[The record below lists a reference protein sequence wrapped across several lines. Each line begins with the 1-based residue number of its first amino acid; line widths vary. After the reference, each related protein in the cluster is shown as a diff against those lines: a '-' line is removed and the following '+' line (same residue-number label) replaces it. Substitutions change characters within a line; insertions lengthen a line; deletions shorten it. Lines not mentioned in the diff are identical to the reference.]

1 MAASNT
7 QFKVEN
13 GLYVQGT
20 ANVSGTL
27 RVDGDLSVGG
37 NLAVALNVTGDIKP
51 TQNNTYN
58 LGSDVL
64 RWSVFAN
71 TGSFS
76 ANVTTPTLTVT
87 TGAQVANLIPSQNND
102 PFGTINRR
110 WTVTANDVINITTN
124 TSANSALAN
133 VTISNTFTI
142 GANVMWANQSA
153 VIHVS
158 NIFSVNTGSKLAI
171 YSQGNSI
178 YSNLALTND
187 VTTIAGNVVF
197 DTDTFTIDATNNRIG
212 LKTGITSLSTAA
224 FATITG
230 NIEFATSNTGSR
242 FYNSVATNI
251 FASVQMVANPATSNS
266 RLTFATF
273 DTGNSTIL
281 GGFQFTGTNAGA
293 TQTLLELNSVQLQYK
308 SGNVAH
314 KDNFGIYNVSGT
326 RVGP

>member
-27 RVDGDLSVGG
+27 RVDGDLSIGG

-51 TQNNTYN
+51 TATDIFN
-58 LGSDVL
+58 LGSSSL
-64 RWSVFAN
+64 RWSLFAN
-71 TGSFS
+71 TGNFS
-76 ANVTTPTLTVT
+76 NSITVPTLTVS

-102 PFGTINRR
+102 PLGTINRR
-110 WTVTANDVINITTN
+110 WTVTANDVINISTN

-133 VTISNTFTI
+133 VTVSNTCTI

-153 VIHVS
+153 VVHVS

-171 YSQGNSI
+171 YSQGNTT
-178 YSNLALTND
+178 YSNLALNND
-187 VTTIAGNVVF
+187 VTTVAGNVVF
-197 DTDTFTIDATNNRIG
+197 DTDTFTIDAVNNRIG
-212 LKTGITSLSTAA
+212 LKTGIASLSTAA
-224 FATITG
+224 LATVTG
-230 NIEFATSNTGSR
+230 NIEFSTSNTGLRLQSS
-242 FYNSVATNI
+242 NATMN
-251 FASVQMVANPATSNS
+251 ASIMMVANTSNS
-266 RLTFATF
+266 RVIFSTF
-273 DTGNSTIL
+273 DTGNTTVL
-281 GGFQFTGTNAGA
+281 GRFQFTGTNATA
-293 TQTLLELNSVQLQYK
+293 TQTLLDLNSVNFQYK

-314 KDNFGIYNVSGT
+314 AGNFGVYNVGGT

>member
-13 GLYVQGT
+13 GLFVQGT

-27 RVDGDLSVGG
+27 RVDGDLSIGG

-51 TQNNTYN
+51 TATDIFN
-58 LGSDVL
+58 LGSSSL
-64 RWSVFAN
+64 RWSLFAN
-71 TGSFS
+71 TGNFS
-76 ANVTTPTLTVT
+76 NSITVPTLTVS

-110 WTVTANDVINITTN
+110 WTVTANDIINITTN
-124 TSANSALAN
+124 TSANAALAN
-133 VTISNTFTI
+133 VTVSNTFTI

-171 YSQGNSI
+171 YSQGNTT

-212 LKTGITSLSTAA
+212 LKTGITSLSTSA

-230 NIEFATSNTGSR
+230 NLEFATSNTGLRLQSS
-242 FYNSVATNI
+242 N
-251 FASVQMVANPATSNS
+251 ASMNAAIMMVANTSNS
-266 RLTFATF
+266 RVIFSTF
-273 DTGNSTIL
+273 DTGNTTIL
-281 GGFQFTGTNAGA
+281 GGFQFTGTNATA
-293 TQTLLELNSVQLQYK
+293 TQTLLDFNSVNFLYK

-314 KDNFGIYNVSGT
+314 SGNFGIYNVGGT

>member
-27 RVDGDLSVGG
+27 RVDGDLSIGG

-51 TQNNTYN
+51 TSTDIFN
-58 LGSDVL
+58 LGSSSL
-64 RWSVFAN
+64 RWSLFAN
-71 TGSFS
+71 TGNFS
-76 ANVTTPTLTVT
+76 NSITVPTLTVS

-102 PFGTINRR
+102 PLGTINRR

-133 VTISNTFTI
+133 VTVSNTFTI
-142 GANVMWANQSA
+142 GSTLVANQSA
-153 VIHVS
+153 AVFVS
-158 NIFSVNTGSKLAI
+158 NIFSVNTGSKLAV
-171 YSQGNSI
+171 YSQGNTT
-178 YSNLALTND
+178 YSNLALNND

-197 DTDTFTIDATNNRIG
+197 DTDTFTIDAVNNRIG
-212 LKTGITSLSTAA
+212 LKTGIASLSTAA
-224 FATITG
+224 LATVTG
-230 NIEFATSNTGSR
+230 NLEFSTSNTGLRLQSS
-242 FYNSVATNI
+242 NATMN
-251 FASVQMVANPATSNS
+251 ASIMMVGNTSNS
-266 RLTFATF
+266 RVIFSTF
-273 DTGNSTIL
+273 DTGTATIL
-281 GGFQFTGTNAGA
+281 GGFQFTGTNATA
-293 TQTLLELNSVQLQYK
+293 TQTLLDLNSVNFLYK

-314 KDNFGIYNVSGT
+314 AGNFGVYNVGGT

>member
-51 TQNNTYN
+51 TANNTYN
-58 LGSDVL
+58 LGADGL
-64 RWSVFAN
+64 RWSLFAN
-71 TGSFS
+71 TGSFTAS
-76 ANVTTPTLTVT
+76 VTTPTLTVS
-87 TGAQVANLIPSQNND
+87 TGAQVANLIPSTNND
-102 PFGTINRR
+102 PLGTTNRR
-110 WTVTANDVINITTN
+110 WTVTANDIINITTN

-133 VTISNTFTI
+133 VTVSNTFTI

-171 YSQGNSI
+171 YSQGNTT
-178 YSNLALTND
+178 YSNLNFNND

-197 DTDTFTIDATNNRIG
+197 DTDTFTIDAVNNRIG
-212 LKTGITSLSTAA
+212 LKTGIASLSTSA

-230 NIEFATSNTGSR
+230 NLEFATSNTGLRLQSS
-242 FYNSVATNI
+242 N
-251 FASVQMVANPATSNS
+251 ASMNAAIMMVANTSNS
-266 RLTFATF
+266 RVIFSTF
-273 DTGNSTIL
+273 DTGNTTIL
-281 GGFQFTGTNAGA
+281 GGFQFTGTNATA
-293 TQTLLELNSVQLQYK
+293 TQTLLDFNSVNFQYK

-314 KDNFGIYNVSGT
+314 SGNFGIYNVSGT

>member
-13 GLYVQGT
+13 GLYVQGS
-20 ANVSGTL
+20 ANVSGVL

-37 NLAVALNVTGDIKP
+37 NLAVALNVTGDVKP
-51 TQNNTYN
+51 TANNTYN
-58 LGSDVL
+58 LGSDGL

-76 ANVTTPTLTVT
+76 ANVTTSTLTVS

-102 PFGTINRR
+102 PLGTINRR

-133 VTISNTFTI
+133 VTVSNTFTI

-158 NIFSVNTGSKLAI
+158 NIFSVNTGSKLAV
-171 YSQGNSI
+171 YSQGNTT

-197 DTDTFTIDATNNRIG
+197 DTDTFTIDAVNNRIG
-212 LKTGITSLSTAA
+212 LKTGIASLSTAA
-224 FATITG
+224 LATVTG
-230 NIEFATSNTGSR
+230 NLEFSTSNTGLRLQSS
-242 FYNSVATNI
+242 NATMN
-251 FASVQMVANPATSNS
+251 ASIMMVGNTSNS
-266 RLTFATF
+266 RVIFSTF
-273 DTGNSTIL
+273 DTGTATIL
-281 GGFQFTGTNAGA
+281 GGFQFTGTNATA
-293 TQTLLELNSVQLQYK
+293 TQTLLDLNSVNFQYK

-314 KDNFGIYNVSGT
+314 AGNFGVYNVGGT